1 MTTALFHLRTI
12 QIGLQMADLDSLS
25 YGEVLDIFTEK
36 GNDEYNYKE
45 LASQED
51 FDRF

>member
-12 QIGLQMADLDSLS
+12 QIGLQMADLDCLS